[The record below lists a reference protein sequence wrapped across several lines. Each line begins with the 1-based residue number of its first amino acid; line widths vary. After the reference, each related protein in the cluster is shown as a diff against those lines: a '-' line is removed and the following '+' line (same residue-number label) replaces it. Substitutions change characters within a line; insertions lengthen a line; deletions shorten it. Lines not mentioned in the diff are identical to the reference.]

1 MSPVSGSAT
10 RYGSGTHP
18 LLPISPGAP
27 AGGARNCSPALAPT
41 HMPWI
46 GGTAPPYTVAP
57 RCWSLPS
64 GCRSA
69 VGVYYVVRSMAAQ
82 ISKGLLE
89 RLCPLMEA

>member
-10 RYGSGTHP
+10 RYGSGTQP

-27 AGGARNCSPALAPT
+27 AGGARNSSPALAPT

-46 GGTAPPYTVAP
+46 GGTAPPYTGAP
-57 RCWSLPS
+57 RCWALPS

-69 VGVYYVVRSMAAQ
+69 VGVYYVVRSMAALPSL
-82 ISKGLLE
+82 SKGLLYS
-89 RLCPLMEA
+89 LCP